1 MGEERE
7 GLDSTII
14 REPMPKQ
21 LNHEKH
27 EPHETIAEANG
38 LEKLVNLAKKF
49 GYKCVIA
56 GSFSISQ
63 KYDLLEGIR
72 N

>member
-1 MGEERE
+1 LIPIFIWE
-7 GLDSTII
+7 SKAKAI
-14 REPMPKQ
+14 
-21 LNHEKH
+21 NHEKH
-27 EPHETIAEANG
+27 EPHEMIAEANG
-38 LEKLVNLAKKF
+38 LELLAHLAREV

-56 GSFSISQ
+56 GSFSKSQ